1 MAMVGQIY
9 YRFWDGE
16 LDKFRITKFIKSS
29 QRYECKYEGC
39 ELVAKLTDEQIKE
52 AGYILLKP
60 NGYITISSVILEQ
73 NLHDIIVG
81 FHRTKDIENGDN
93 TPYACCRQ
101 SVIDIFANMTNRQAD
116 EFEYVGIAI
125 DKDICPEDVDYRMML
140 ACNSVDKSE
149 IVAYYIG
156 DDIKKLLSWTKLSY
170 YNGVLEYMYNI
181 ANRTKFKGYHKTVL
195 ELVETN
201 EFIYNVY
208 RAFDIKPVGIEFMM
222 ADTEDDL
229 YAANPLIPLVENIV
243 KTRVNSA
250 HIIKYGYDID
260 LSQIKR
266 SYILIADSAGRI
278 YVLVYDEGEYYNPGY
293 AQIDDKRELKVLE
306 AILAAK
312 SKS

>member
-9 YRFWDGE
+9 YRFLGDRLE
-16 LDKFRITKFIKSS
+16 KFRIIKYVKSS
-29 QRYECKYEGC
+29 QKYQCKFFDED
-39 ELVAKLTDEQIKE
+39 ESVARFTDEEIKKDF
-52 AGYILLKP
+52 ILLRP
-60 NGYITISSVILEQ
+60 NGYLTISSVILEQ
-73 NLHDIIVG
+73 NLHDVIVG
-81 FHRTKDIENGDN
+81 FHRIDDIEKGDN
-93 TPYACCRQ
+93 LPYACCRQ
-101 SVIDIFANMTNRQAD
+101 SVIDIYANMTNRQAD

-140 ACNSVDKSE
+140 ACNSIDKSE

-156 DDIKKLLSWTKLSY
+156 DDINKLLSYTKLSY
-170 YNGVLEYMYNI
+170 YDGILDYMYNI
-181 ANRTKFKGYHKTVL
+181 VNRTKFKGYHKTVL
-195 ELVETN
+195 DLVNTN
-201 EFIYNVY
+201 QFIYNVY